1 MIPISS
7 SDEYSWKRSSE
18 LLVEVARHGEESGH
32 EVPSLIVAA
41 KDALDPHPMSLPR
54 VRILSAAEWD
64 LNIPE
69 TVAGRR
75 RKQFRWHVNH
85 SLLLMSGFAS
95 HSHRK
100 NKSHYTD
107 A

>member
-41 KDALDPHPMSLPR
+41 KDALDPHPMSVQNSVR
-54 VRILSAAEWD
+54 VYFLS
-64 LNIPE
+64 L
-69 TVAGRR
+69 
-75 RKQFRWHVNH
+75 
-85 SLLLMSGFAS
+85 
-95 HSHRK
+95 
-100 NKSHYTD
+100 KSHLLHTQFLKFDTANKILYLR
-107 A
+107 AHIAYPFYHF